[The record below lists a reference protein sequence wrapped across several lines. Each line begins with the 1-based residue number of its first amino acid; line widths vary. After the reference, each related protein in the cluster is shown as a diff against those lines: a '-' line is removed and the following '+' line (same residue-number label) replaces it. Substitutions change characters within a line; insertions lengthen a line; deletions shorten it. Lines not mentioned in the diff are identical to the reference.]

1 MFIFNKNNFFLLRT
15 LFILFTFNNISFAQ
29 LHNKSIQE
37 KAKNKPTWMQL
48 LGFFKQAEIVRGSKN
63 DHLIIALDTTGRLV
77 KLGNNWQ
84 VWKSINSPI
93 DGNIIDISVGGDGTI
108 GCIDKQ
114 EQVWLQINNE
124 WLQLPDKGFKQISV
138 GNQYEIWATKK
149 DNTVWRKTN
158 KTITNKNYQWIGYGI
173 GTYVSCSGDGTV
185 LVVGYDQLIY
195 ELQRDD
201 FKWKI
206 RANPTDALSG
216 SPRIISMSDS
226 LTIATLDI
234 LNVVWFLIPGTQG
247 NLQGD
252 WQKVSISKKPVHIS
266 IGIDKTLLIV
276 DEENKINVRIPSVEE
291 RQDLTKMRGINVHA
305 GQIVRISSGSNM
317 RHRRLWTHAGS
328 AYDPFGTNNPPNN
341 PLEVLVGS
349 DSKEDNREDV
359 GCFFDRFPCAIP

>member
-1 MFIFNKNNFFLLRT
+1 M
-15 LFILFTFNNISFAQ
+15 
-29 LHNKSIQE
+29 
-37 KAKNKPTWMQL
+37 
-48 LGFFKQAEIVRGSKN
+48 
-63 DHLIIALDTTGRLV
+63 
-77 KLGNNWQ
+77 
-84 VWKSINSPI
+84 
-93 DGNIIDISVGGDGTI
+93 
-108 GCIDKQ
+108 
-114 EQVWLQINNE
+114 
-124 WLQLPDKGFKQISV
+124 
-138 GNQYEIWATKK
+138 
-149 DNTVWRKTN
+149 
-158 KTITNKNYQWIGYGI
+158 
-173 GTYVSCSGDGTV
+173 
-185 LVVGYDQLIY
+185 IY

-328 AYDPFGTNNPPNN
+328 AYDPFGTNNPPDN

-359 GCFFDRFPCAIP
+359 GCFFSIIDYKNQKLNYPIKFNDEVRIVSHFSIEGHKNKAGFLGKSWNWWISKPSTNSVSFSITIRLRSHINTPRCISSKCTSRPIPSTTKSITQSII